1 MRIYISGGITNVPDY
16 WERFTRAEEKLTA
29 LGYEV
34 INPARVNAELPPME
48 WEEYMSVSITLLS
61 QADAIYLLRQWSKS
75 LGSNREYGYALGAG
89 LIVMEQQ

>member
-16 WERFTRAEEKLTA
+16 WERFMRAEEKLTA

-48 WEEYMSVSITLLS
+48 WEEYMSMSLLMLS
-61 QADAIYLLRQWSKS
+61 MADGIYMTSGWKNSR
-75 LGSNREYGYALGAG
+75 GACMEYGYAVAKGMR
-89 LIVMEQQ
+89 VMEE